1 MSESDKGGYSRVLL
15 KLSGEALC
23 SPSGH
28 GVETVPSRT
37 IAREIRAARETGVQM
52 SIVVGGGNFIRGSVL
67 ERDGGFDRATTDAMG
82 MLGTVINAIGL
93 ASILDAEG
101 VRARALSAVESGTTC
116 ERYTRQRG
124 KELMRAG
131 EVVVIGGG
139 TSNPYFT
146 TDSAATLRAA
156 ELDCDAVIKAT
167 KVDGVYSDDPK
178 TNPNATRYT
187 DSDSTRRSTK
197 GSRSWTPPPSP
208 SPGQGAAHRRLRLLY
223 ARQHHPRDQG
233 RGRRHHRLLK
243 REDASDAH
251 HNERNSAHRREGEV
265 HRVPVVPPA
274 RADDDGREARRQDH
288 PHQRHGPADPAAD
301 REQRGP

>member
-1 MSESDKGGYSRVLL
+1 MSAYDDLTGRVVDGPMIRGPTRFAHHEPHERHVSQNDEHRYSRILL

-23 SPSGH
+23 SSSGH
-28 GVETVPSRT
+28 GVETPPARW
-37 IAREIRAARETGVQM
+37 IAKEIRAAVETGVQM
-52 SIVVGGGNFIRGSVL
+52 SVVVGGGNFIRGEVL

-82 MLGTVINAIGL
+82 MLGTVINAIAL
-93 ASILDAEG
+93 ASIMDAEG

-156 ELDCDAVIKAT
+156 ELDCDAVLKAT

-178 TNPNATRYT
+178 TNPDATRFAT
-187 DSDSTRRSTK
+187 LCFDEAIDK
-197 GSRSWTPPPSP
+197 G
-208 SPGQGAAHRRLRLLY
+208 LRVMDTSAFAL
-223 ARQHHPRDQG
+223 ARDRKIPIVVFDYS
-233 RGRRHHRLLK
+233 K
-243 REDASDAH
+243 
-251 HNERNSAHRREGEV
+251 ERNIERVVRGEDV
-265 HRVPVVPPA
+265 GTVVS
-274 RADDDGREARRQDH
+274 
-288 PHQRHGPADPAAD
+288 
-301 REQRGP
+301 

>member
-1 MSESDKGGYSRVLL
+1 MSESNTRGYTRVLL

-23 SPSGH
+23 RPSGH
-28 GVETVPSRT
+28 GVETEPART
-37 IAREIRAARETGVQM
+37 IAREIRAASETGVQM
-52 SIVVGGGNFIRGSVL
+52 SIVVGGGNFIRGSEL
-67 ERDGGFDRATTDAMG
+67 ERGGGFDRATTDAMG

-93 ASILDAEG
+93 ASILDSEG

-156 ELDCDAVIKAT
+156 ELDCDAVLKAT

-178 TNPNATRYT
+178 TNPDATRYT
-187 DSDSTRRSTK
+187 ELGFGEAIDKGLRIMDTAAFALARDRGLPIVVFDYST
-197 GSRSWTPPPSP
+197 
-208 SPGQGAAHRRLRLLY
+208 PGNITRVV
-223 ARQHHPRDQG
+223 
-233 RGRRHHRLLK
+233 RG
-243 REDASDAH
+243 EDV
-251 HNERNSAHRREGEV
+251 GT
-265 HRVPVVPPA
+265 VVS
-274 RADDDGREARRQDH
+274 
-288 PHQRHGPADPAAD
+288 
-301 REQRGP
+301 